1 MTGSSR
7 LHLTVAGCLIGLLLG
22 CGSPDAA
29 EPRTEPTPTTSTST
43 PPSTSPTPQSV
54 QSVQSLAERCGETD
68 AGQPTTARM
77 IATASGEKV
86 YAVEAG
92 RGPLGV
98 VLVHGS
104 GSRGIC
110 NWAKEIGW
118 LAQAGLHVLGYDQSC
133 VGDSTCQGET
143 RPVDDLIS
151 VVADLRRRG
160 VTEVA
165 VVGASAG
172 GALPLVA
179 AARPRSGISSVVSLS
194 AVLSAPVGDT
204 MASKVVAGIRA
215 PVMYVL
221 AADDPASSPAE
232 LRAFQRRTP
241 GSSQV
246 LLPAGSGH
254 AQALL
259 YDPAGIKPSG
269 FRQTFLAFLRR

>member
-1 MTGSSR
+1 MIR
-7 LHLTVAGCLIGLLLG
+7 TVG
-22 CGSPDAA
+22 
-29 EPRTEPTPTTSTST
+29 
-43 PPSTSPTPQSV
+43 
-54 QSVQSLAERCGETD
+54 GE
-68 AGQPTTARM
+68 QL
-77 IATASGEKV
+77 

-92 RGPLGV
+92 RGRLGV

-118 LAQAGLHVLGYDQSC
+118 LAQAGLHVVGYDQSC
-133 VGDSTCQGET
+133 VGDSTCEGET

-151 VVADLRRRG
+151 VVADLRRG
-160 VTEVA
+160 GATEVA

-179 AARPRSGISSVVSLS
+179 AARPESGISSVVSLS
-194 AVLSAPVGDT
+194 AVLSAPVGDV
-204 MASKVVAGIRA
+204 MAGTVVAGIRA

-221 AADDPASSPAE
+221 ASDDPASSPAE
-232 LRAFQRRTP
+232 IRAFQRRTP
-241 GSSQV
+241 GSRLV

-259 YDPAGIKPSG
+259 YDTAGAEPSG
-269 FRQTFLAFLRR
+269 FRQTFLTFLRR